1 MDKQQI
7 TFTKYNNSFNP
18 ELNTWQAKEQA
29 EGRNGLDE
37 FVVSKGSLL
46 GDYLEFLDSEMDDVA
61 CDIAMIEDQVAGF
74 VCYTSPADGHVHIEI
89 LGINP
94 DMRGKGIAKSM
105 LQSFKQEMAHADI
118 SKVTLEAN
126 KNNQSAINSFSKVA
140 IKSATQPKENYIGFE
155 L

>member
-7 TFTKYNNSFNP
+7 TFTRYNNSFNP

-29 EGRNGLDE
+29 QGRNGLDE

-61 CDIAMIEDQVAGF
+61 CDIALLENEVAGF
-74 VCYTSPADGHVHIEI
+74 ICYTSPAEGHVHIEI
-89 LGINP
+89 MGINP
-94 DMRGKGIAKSM
+94 DIRGKGLARNM
-105 LQSFKQEMAHADI
+105 LQAFKQDMTKVGFE
-118 SKVTLEAN
+118 KVTLEAN
-126 KNNQSAINSFSKVA
+126 KNNQAAINSFSKVA
-140 IKSATQPKENYIGFE
+140 TKSATQPKENYIGFE